1 MQVLEQMLKKY
12 DVKTLED
19 KKNAIKEIIQEI
31 VLSGLARSD
40 FFKEAAFYG
49 GTALRIF
56 YGLDRFSEDLDF
68 TLLVSDANF
77 NFNQYISIVKDEVE
91 SLGLKFEIVEKEKTR
106 NTDIKS
112 AFLKGNTKELFLV
125 FYPNENLD
133 VSILHA
139 DEKIKVKF
147 DIDMNPPKFAT
158 TELKYRLL
166 PYPYQVRVYD
176 LPSLFAGK
184 IDAVL
189 SRGWKNRV
197 KGRDYYDYVFF
208 LSMDVAVNMKHLK
221 ARLVQSKHINDDFK
235 LNKESL
241 IGLLENR
248 FKEVN
253 FEAVKQDVATFISD
267 ISKLDLWTENFFKEI
282 TESIKVIQV

>member
-31 VLSGLARSD
+31 VLSGLARFD
-40 FFKEAAFYG
+40 FFKDAAFYG

-68 TLLVSDANF
+68 TLLVSDPNY

-91 SLGLKFEIVEKEKTR
+91 SLGLKFEIVEKEKSK

-112 AFLKGNTKELFLV
+112 AFLKGNTKEQFLV
-125 FYPNENLD
+125 FYPKENLD

-147 DIDMNPPKFAT
+147 DIDTNPPKFAT
-158 TELKYRLL
+158 TELKFRLL

-176 LPSLFAGK
+176 LSSLFAGK

-208 LSMDVAVNMKHLK
+208 LSMDVAVNIKHLK
-221 ARLVQSKHINDDFK
+221 ARLVQSKYINDDFK

-241 IGLLENR
+241 IVLLENR
-248 FKEVN
+248 FSEID
-253 FEAVKQDVATFISD
+253 FEAAKQDVAPFISD
-267 ISKLDLWTENFFKEI
+267 ISKLDLWTKNFFKEI
-282 TESIKVIQV
+282 TKSIKVNQ